1 MRSVPINTFV
11 IYRSQF
17 IEKMIRTV
25 TQEVGLEERLKPDV
39 GETHSPQSMHQCGQQ
54 NFGKSMHSKLACGLL
69 RSPSLERLR
78 QFPSY
83 LCTRGS
89 YDFKVWLENSRT
101 ALSDSISR
109 SLLVAHELI
118 FTLFVYSIILTIVA
132 QVCLV
137 MNTLVFYKVPR
148 GPTFLYVTTAI
159 LGGIMFIA
167 VPFTSTK
174 PRPHPNSLAG
184 QEVTAQPTPEV
195 SEKTE

>member
-1 MRSVPINTFV
+1 MSMAAYTF
-11 IYRSQF
+11 Y
-17 IEKMIRTV
+17 MIRTV

-54 NFGKSMHSKLACGLL
+54 KFGKSMHSKLACGLL

-184 QEVTAQPTPEV
+184 QEVTAQPTPAV